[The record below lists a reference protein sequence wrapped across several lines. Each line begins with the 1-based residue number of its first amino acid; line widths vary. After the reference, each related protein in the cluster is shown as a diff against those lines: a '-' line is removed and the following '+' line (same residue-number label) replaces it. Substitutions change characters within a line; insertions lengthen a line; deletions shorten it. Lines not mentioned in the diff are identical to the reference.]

1 MKMATRAL
9 ILSLILLL
17 NFSIDLFA
25 KEMDLKIGI
34 VLVAVGEVDP
44 KVIQILKDDLNKVF
58 GKQVW
63 VGKGMPEPHYTAI
76 VTYEVE
82 AYTYNSSLRDNH
94 GGY

>member
-1 MKMATRAL
+1 MKMAIQAL

-34 VLVAVGEVDP
+34 VLVAVGEADP
-44 KVIQILKDDLNKVF
+44 KVIKILKDDLNKVF

-76 VTYEVE
+76 VIYKVE
-82 AYTYNSSLRDNH
+82 A
-94 GGY
+94 

>member
-34 VLVAVGEVDP
+34 V
-44 KVIQILKDDLNKVF
+44 
-58 GKQVW
+58 
-63 VGKGMPEPHYTAI
+63 
-76 VTYEVE
+76 
-82 AYTYNSSLRDNH
+82 
-94 GGY
+94 